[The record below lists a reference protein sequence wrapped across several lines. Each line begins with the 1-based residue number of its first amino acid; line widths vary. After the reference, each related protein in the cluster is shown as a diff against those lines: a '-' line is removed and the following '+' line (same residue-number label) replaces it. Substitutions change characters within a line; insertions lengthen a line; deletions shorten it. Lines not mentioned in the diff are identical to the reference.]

1 MIRIQSDNGDD
12 ACCKRKGVPRNCIGI
27 CMGGCKDTPWETYKL
42 VPKNNA
48 CHKHE
53 KAAKECCEEDE
64 DSSEEND

>member
-1 MIRIQSDNGDD
+1 
-12 ACCKRKGVPRNCIGI
+12 
-27 CMGGCKDTPWETYKL
+27 MGGCKDTPWETYKL

-64 DSSEEND
+64 YSSEEND